1 MTMSELDPVLV
12 DSVREASRQVVREL
26 GFMQA
31 TLAATPYPPSAVHA
45 MLEIGDRSSLTGVQ
59 LAELL
64 RLEKS
69 SVSRMLGQL
78 VKAGELRESLSKVDG
93 RVKHL
98 ALTAKGRRT
107 MDGIQAFGRG
117 QVVAALSHVSESQR
131 SRIYQGLSAYAAALE
146 AQRLGKS
153 FLADGG
159 VQIQQ
164 GYQPGAIGRVVEMHA
179 RFYSRHAGF
188 GRFFECLV
196 AQGLSEFATRLAEVR
211 NGLWLASYAGRI
223 AGSIAIDGGVTDN
236 STAHLRWFIVADDVR
251 GTGIGQQ
258 LLSEALAFCDR
269 QGFRQSYLWTFK
281 GLDAARRLYEKS
293 GFVLKEE
300 RDGEQWGSRVTEQL
314 FVRET
319 TGRGPQ

>member
-1 MTMSELDPVLV
+1 MSEFDSVLV
-12 DSVREASRQVVREL
+12 DSVREASRQMVREL

-45 MLEIGDRSSLTGVQ
+45 ILEVGERKSLTAVQ
-59 LAELL
+59 LADLL
-64 RLEKS
+64 FLEKS
-69 SVSRMLGQL
+69 SVSRMLGKL
-78 VKAGELRESLSKVDG
+78 VKSGELKESISKVDG

-107 MDGIQAFGRG
+107 KDGIQAFGRG
-117 QVVAALSHVSESQR
+117 QVVAALSHVPESQR

-153 FLADGG
+153 FLADGC

-188 GRFFECLV
+188 GRFFECMV
-196 AQGLSEFATRLAEVR
+196 AQGLSEFTTRLAEAR
-211 NGLWLASYAGRI
+211 NGLWLANYAGRI
-223 AGSIAIDGGVTDN
+223 AGSIAIDGGAADN
-236 STAHLRWFIVADDVR
+236 STAAHLRWFIVADDVR

-314 FVRET
+314 FVREA
-319 TGRGPQ
+319 TGGGPK